1 MSDRTSGKVVE
12 PVATEMVRRVA
23 AAIALAEKTNPAWRA
38 NPDSWIEWVDTARA
52 AIEAM
57 REPTPEMLAETLPAP
72 GIHCD
77 PKTTRLAEMAL
88 NLLEPN
94 GIPDKAH
101 LSGLDAARALIG
113 DWYSMIDASLHE
125 GEAER

>member
-12 PVATEMVRRVA
+12 PVATEMVCRVA

-57 REPTPEMLAETLPAP
+57 REPTILMVESASHLVEGDTATYARVLPERLFLLRRRVKPIAKAAVHARILAPRMLE
-72 GIHCD
+72 
-77 PKTTRLAEMAL
+77 
-88 NLLEPN
+88 
-94 GIPDKAH
+94 
-101 LSGLDAARALIG
+101 
-113 DWYSMIDASLHE
+113 ASV
-125 GEAER
+125 

>member
-57 REPTPEMLAETLPAP
+57 REPTGPMVTAGIKDGIEGEGVHAGRRWPAAV
-72 GIHCD
+72 
-77 PKTTRLAEMAL
+77 TERWQL
-88 NLLEPN
+88 
-94 GIPDKAH
+94 
-101 LSGLDAARALIG
+101 
-113 DWYSMIDASLHE
+113 MIRASLNE
-125 GEAER
+125 GEAQR